1 MNIRKVLFSML
12 SGFVV
17 GTVMGMLFHPVKESG
32 ERKNTS
38 LLTSEFVENGPDQI
52 RSYSIL

>member
-1 MNIRKVLFSML
+1 MKIRKVLFSML

-17 GTVMGMLFHPVKESG
+17 GTVVGLLFHPVKDSG
-32 ERKNTS
+32 ERKNSSQVT
-38 LLTSEFVENGPDQI
+38 TEFVGEGAEQI